1 MIRLRTG
8 GWILLLSQSFSLNYP
23 WLTLIDQ
30 YQHLSIA
37 SMSSIRRLVLTG
49 KSTRATI
56 DFPMKCRAFR
66 FQFSLK
72 PIHWMSS
79 SPHWNHHFPMV
90 FLWFFPHVL
99 QRKKSTISP
108 QPRAAQALEFR
119 RPIRPAWTAASWAR
133 AALPKARKR
142 DPPEHSYGSYPLVN

>member
-49 KSTRATI
+49 KSTPATI

-99 QRKKSTISP
+99 QRKKAPFLHSRA
-108 QPRAAQALEFR
+108 PRKRWSFGGLSGLRGQRPRGHVLPYR
-119 RPIRPAWTAASWAR
+119 RPGSGILPNIAMAATLW
-133 AALPKARKR
+133 
-142 DPPEHSYGSYPLVN
+142 